1 MNRAF
6 LDVSRALE
14 PYGVPVFQIDRP
26 MMERAVNYGGQV
38 LVVATHGPTVENT
51 LALLRETAAESGKLL
66 SYSGL
71 NIEAAWQDLAI
82 GDVEGHNQR
91 LAEGIRQH
99 MKSEQIGC
107 VVLAQLSM
115 TAFLLSYPDPIT
127 EFGVPVFTS
136 GQCGF
141 EFVREFLF
149 NVPGSPG

>member
-1 MNRAF
+1 
-6 LDVSRALE
+6 
-14 PYGVPVFQIDRP
+14 
-26 MMERAVNYGGQV
+26 
-38 LVVATHGPTVENT
+38 VEIRCS
-51 LALLRETAAESGKLL
+51 AKRDGCRIRQAAQLL
-66 SYSGL
+66 GL

-115 TAFLLSYPDPIT
+115 TAFLLSFPDPIT

-141 EFVREFLF
+141 EFVREFLIH
-149 NVPGSPG
+149 VPGSPG